1 MDRLSVQRPV
11 NRCGLCHHCAMRTAA
26 TSKGEQRRRSIV
38 DAAVEL
44 LCEGGIGAIR
54 HRAVAERAGVPLS
67 ATTYYFKSIDD
78 LVASAIER
86 CSIHEHERMQE
97 LVDHITVRRRGRHAT
112 ADLLIGLFV
121 TPDGEVE
128 RNMLIARYE
137 RLTGSARVEPLR
149 ELQHNLSGPY
159 VQMLAE
165 VLRKC
170 RRRSDRTGM
179 VNLTALLNGVIMV
192 GLLDTSADMRALT
205 RDALVPVLDIYA
217 PPLPDGR
224 TGTGGTAE
232 RAGVRSAAPGTE

>member
-1 MDRLSVQRPV
+1 
-11 NRCGLCHHCAMRTAA
+11 MRTAA
-26 TSKGEQRRRSIV
+26 TSKGEQRRRNIV

-44 LCEGGIGAIR
+44 LREGGISAIR

-86 CSIHEHERMQE
+86 CSIYEHERMQE

-112 ADLLIGLFV
+112 ADLLVGLFV
-121 TPDGEVE
+121 TPGGEID
-128 RNMLIARYE
+128 RDMLVARYE
-137 RLTGSARVEPLR
+137 RLTGSARFEPLR
-149 ELQHNLSGPY
+149 ELQHSLAGPY
-159 VQMLAE
+159 VRMLAE

-179 VNLTALLNGVIMV
+179 INLTALVNGAILV
-192 GLLDTSADMRALT
+192 GLLDTSVDMRALT

-224 TGTGGTAE
+224 GG
-232 RAGVRSAAPGTE
+232 AGEGAGGADAWPAASGPA